1 MRGWGSP
8 CTCAWLEFLA
18 KVLHKGMCFGDHS
31 QLAGR
36 STPCSVALTSSSRFS
51 VEGFQVSTMLDL
63 TSELR
68 EVFAKSL
75 LGMADICQMATA
87 VPASVEEA
95 NLWVSDV
102 L

>member
-1 MRGWGSP
+1 
-8 CTCAWLEFLA
+8 
-18 KVLHKGMCFGDHS
+18 
-31 QLAGR
+31 
-36 STPCSVALTSSSRFS
+36 
-51 VEGFQVSTMLDL
+51 MLDL